1 MRKTMLEIAI
11 AGEEKNGY
19 KVYKVGK
26 GMYSYNKRSNMGKA
40 YYECEA
46 KCPNAEVI
54 VVTGGRAGQY
64 KNDGYHFAVMF
75 KEKINVGN
83 V

>member
-1 MRKTMLEIAI
+1 
-11 AGEEKNGY
+11 
-19 KVYKVGK
+19 
-26 GMYSYNKRSNMGKA
+26 MGKA

-46 KCPNAEVI
+46 KYPNAEVI

>member
-19 KVYKVGK
+19 KVYKTDK
-26 GMYSYNKRSNMGKA
+26 GLYSYNKRSNMGKA

-46 KCPNAEVI
+46 KYPNAEVI

-75 KEKINVGN
+75 KEKINASN

>member
-19 KVYKVGK
+19 KVYKVSK
-26 GMYSYNKRSNMGKA
+26 GIYNYTKRSKMGKL
-40 YYECEA
+40 YYECRA
-46 KCPNAEVI
+46 KYPNADVI
-54 VVTGGRAGQY
+54 VVTGARAGQY

-75 KEKINVGN
+75 KEKINASN